1 MNRCPVDCVW
11 GQWNGWG
18 PCDKDCGE
26 GTQERVR
33 SFEVEMANGG
43 VECEGDDTESRTC
56 EVSFARSNGLHRSS
70 RDRKL
75 SAKLQGILDSYNG

>member
-1 MNRCPVDCVW
+1 MR
-11 GQWNGWG
+11 G
-18 PCDKDCGE
+18 
-26 GTQERVR
+26 
-33 SFEVEMANGG
+33 FEVEMANGG

-70 RDRKL
+70 RDRKF